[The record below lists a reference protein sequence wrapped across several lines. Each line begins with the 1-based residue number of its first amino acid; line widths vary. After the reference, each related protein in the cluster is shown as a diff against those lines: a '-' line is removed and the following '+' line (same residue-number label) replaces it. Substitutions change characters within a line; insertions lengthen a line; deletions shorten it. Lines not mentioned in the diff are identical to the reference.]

1 MLEIKNLKKIY
12 KTKGG
17 QEVRALDDVSV
28 KFPETGMVFLLGKSG
43 SGKSTLLNVTGGLDK
58 PDSGEIIIK
67 GKNSKDFSGAD
78 FDSYRNTYIGFI
90 FQEYNILNEFNIEQ
104 NIELALQLQG
114 KKNDKA
120 AVDQLLEQVDL
131 KGLAK
136 RKPNTLSGGQ
146 KQRVAIARA
155 LIKNPEIIMADEPT
169 GALDSN
175 TGKQVFDTLKKLSK
189 EKLVIIVS
197 HDRDFAEIYADR
209 IIELADGKIIS
220 DMSKSHIEPKPL
232 NENINIVNDNVLSI
246 KNASEL
252 KKDDVEKI
260 YELLKSQTG
269 EIIITSNDKNVKAV
283 KQAIHVSD
291 DNKSEVFNDTKEIN
305 TKEYDPKQTKFIKS
319 HLPFSRAFKIGASSL
334 KSKPVRMI
342 FTIFLT
348 IVALVM
354 FGVTSTLMLYNESYS
369 VSEALKNSDNDYE
382 QISKSYKYENISHNL
397 DYSTGTDEISSSYT
411 QYTNTAFSNKD
422 IEQLNQKSNNKYA
435 GVIKFGRSSYYSS
448 SASPILTFN
457 KVVGFRDTN
466 YYPIKGITGFIDA
479 GESYLNSNGFSI
491 VAGTYPTNYDE
502 IAISDYVY
510 KMLQLSDSTITSYD
524 SVIYSKSNTLFDS
537 SFDYRSTKFKITGI
551 INTGTIPSVFDELNG
566 KSTNLNQN
574 QLKELLERF
583 TSYIGNS
590 FHLMGYVS
598 DNFYNYHYKNSNN
611 KENSIYIN
619 GIYPSGLYIN
629 TSPDVYNYDI
639 SPAVQMGGYYT
650 PMIIEK
656 IKNLLKFYDKDG
668 NIIEY
673 RTPNQ
678 NEMYVSKYVFDRI
691 EAENEAKKYDL
702 LYSMIDNSN
711 YTKDL
716 YTNIYPKKEEY
727 KQYINSIDRYN
738 EPLSGELLE
747 MYNSYSPDYLKV
759 RNVLNACEI
768 FNEQYRNENDNTW
781 NPENNTTINNF
792 NSLRDNFN
800 NEIYKEN
807 PDYGTTY
814 TDSLNG
820 LINLFNANK
829 DLINRGYLIR
839 AAKDNMFNT
848 KDGNSDKELNSYIE
862 AYNNHTEIDYSK
874 LKTLLDNR
882 NYSYRTYDLSY
893 NEYTINKS
901 SLSNKYYYKSSNGN
915 TGELTV
921 IGYYDGI
928 SSNNYQIVNDDFIKA
943 NSIIENSN
951 IYYSERKTDYD
962 FPADA
967 YYDNLIVKTSFNQS
981 EINLMLSNYGTYKYS
996 MTNQTYQT
1004 LSMFLSMI
1012 STLKTV
1018 FLIIGI
1024 VFAVFAALMLF
1035 NFISSSIASKTKEIG
1050 ILRAVGARGSDL
1062 FKIFFSESGVIALIC
1077 VIIAVIISFFVCQAL
1092 NQNLAKNLNMVLLD
1106 FGFINI
1112 GLILAGAILIAIIGT
1127 FIPVLI
1133 ASKKQPVESI
1143 RTL

>member
-457 KVVGFRDTN
+457 KVVGFSDTN
-466 YYPIKGITGFIDA
+466 YYPIKGITGLIDA

-524 SVIYSKSNTLFDS
+524 SVIYSKSKTLFDA

-619 GIYPSGLYIN
+619 AIYPHGLYIN
-629 TSPDVYNYDI
+629 TSPDVYDYDV
-639 SPAVQMGGYYT
+639 SVKDNMGGFYT

-656 IKNLLKFYDKDG
+656 IKNQLKFYDKDG

-678 NEMYVSKYVFDRI
+678 NEMYLSKDEFDRI

-716 YTNIYPKKEEY
+716 YANIYPKKEEY
-727 KQYINSIDRYN
+727 KQYISSIDRYN

-747 MYNSYSPDYLKV
+747 MYNTYSPDYLKV
-759 RNVLNACEI
+759 RNLLNACDL
-768 FNEQYRNENDNTW
+768 FYNQYHHENNTW
-781 NPENNTTINNF
+781 NTENENTINSF
-792 NSLRDNFN
+792 NTLRDNLN

-820 LINLFNANK
+820 LIEFFETYK
-829 DLINRGYLIR
+829 DTINHAYLID
-839 AAKDNMFNT
+839 AARN
-848 KDGNSDKELNSYIE
+848 NSTNKKGTSNQELNDIVSNYDK
-862 AYNNHTEIDYSK
+862 NLDVDYTN
-874 LKTLLDNR
+874 LKKILDDN
-882 NYSYRTYDLSY
+882 NYSYRTYDLTY

-901 SLSNKYYYKSSNGN
+901 SLSDKYYYKSSNGN

-928 SSNNYQIVNDDFIKA
+928 SSYKILNDDFVKA
-943 NSIIENSN
+943 NSIIENTN

-981 EINLMLSNYGTYKYS
+981 EINLMLSDYGTYKYS

-1077 VIIAVIISFFVCQAL
+1077 VIIAVIISFFICKAL

>member
-1 MLEIKNLKKIY
+1 MLEIKNLKKVY

-28 KFPETGMVFLLGKSG
+28 TFPETGMVFLLGKSG

-67 GKNSKDFSGAD
+67 GKNSKDFSGSD

-120 AVDQLLEQVDL
+120 AVNALLEQVDL
-131 KGLAK
+131 KGLGK

-220 DMSKSHIEPKPL
+220 DTTKCHIEPKQI
-232 NENINIVNDNVLSI
+232 NDNINIVNDNVLSI
-246 KNASEL
+246 KNTNDLTRDDLDKLYDILKAQNSE
-252 KKDDVEKI
+252 V
-260 YELLKSQTG
+260 
-269 EIIITSNDKNVKAV
+269 IITSNDKNIKAV
-283 KQAIHVSD
+283 RQAIHISD
-291 DNKSEVFNDTKEIN
+291 DNKSEVFNDTKEVE

-382 QISKSYKYENISHNL
+382 QISKSYKIENINHNLEYNSGKDEITSSYINYENTL
-397 DYSTGTDEISSSYT
+397 
-411 QYTNTAFSNKD
+411 FSKKD
-422 IEQLNQKSNNKYA
+422 IDQLNQKSNNKYA
-435 GVIKFGRSSYYSS
+435 GVIKFQSSSYYGSG
-448 SASPILTFN
+448 AYPVLTFN
-457 KVVGFRDTN
+457 KTVGINNN

-479 GESYLNSNGFSI
+479 GEAYLNSNGFSI
-491 VAGTYPTNYDE
+491 LVGTYPTNYDE

-510 KMLQLSDSTITSYD
+510 KMLQLADSNIKSYD
-524 SVIYSKSNTLFDS
+524 DVIYSKSNTLFES
-537 SFDYRSTKFKITGI
+537 SLATGSKTNFKITAI
-551 INTGTIPSVFDELNG
+551 INTGNIPSSFDDL
-566 KSTNLNQN
+566 KADTNKLNQN
-574 QLKELLERF
+574 QLQELISKF
-583 TSYIGNS
+583 SSYIGNS
-590 FHLMGYVS
+590 YHLMAYVS
-598 DNFYNYHYKNSNN
+598 DNFYDYYKNNSTN
-611 KENSIYIN
+611 KNIYVN
-619 GIYPSGLYIN
+619 GIHTTGLYITDN
-629 TSPDVYNYDI
+629 TDVYNYDI
-639 SPAVQMGGYYT
+639 SPTVISIYYSS
-650 PMIIEK
+650 MIIEK
-656 IKNLLKFYDKDG
+656 FKNQMKFYDING
-668 NIIEY
+668 NSIEY
-673 RTPNQ
+673 KAPNQ
-678 NEMYVSKYVFDRI
+678 NEIYLSKYMLDKLGYESNSSKRNFLKRMI
-691 EAENEAKKYDL
+691 E
-702 LYSMIDNSN
+702 NSK

-716 YTNIYPKKEEY
+716 YTEIYPEKDEFLTT
-727 KQYINSIDRYN
+727 IDKMDIDSSSFNDLYN
-738 EPLSGELLE
+738 EI
-747 MYNSYSPDYLKV
+747 YNKYSTDYLKIK
-759 RNVLNACEI
+759 NILDACNE
-768 FNEQYRNENDNTW
+768 FEEQYRKENDTVDESFISTFNDLYNT
-781 NPENNTTINNF
+781 
-792 NSLRDNFN
+792 LN
-800 NEIYKEN
+800 NEINKSN

-814 TDSLNG
+814 INAVNDLGNFFNTYKNYINHAYLIKAANNNLYNPKDGSLNE
-820 LINLFNANK
+820 
-829 DLINRGYLIR
+829 
-839 AAKDNMFNT
+839 
-848 KDGNSDKELNSYIE
+848 ELNSIVGDS
-862 AYNNHTEIDYSK
+862 NNIDYAK
-874 LKTLLDNR
+874 LK
-882 NYSYRTYDLSY
+882 NYLETNNYAYKTYDLSY
-893 NEYTINKS
+893 NELKISNSINS
-901 SLSNKYYYKSSNGN
+901 TKYYYKSSNGN

-928 SSNNYQIVNDDFIKA
+928 SNDLQILNDDFIKA
-943 NSIIENSN
+943 NSIIENPN

-962 FPADA
+962 FPTDA
-967 YYDNLIVKTSFNQS
+967 KYDNLIVKTSFSQQ
-981 EINLMLSNYGTYKYS
+981 EISLMLSDFGSYKYN
-996 MTNQTYQT
+996 MTNQTYQA
-1004 LSMFLSMI
+1004 LSIFLDI
-1012 STLKTV
+1012 ITTLKKV
-1018 FLIIGI
+1018 FLIIGS

-1062 FKIFFSESGVIALIC
+1062 FKIFFSESGIISIIC
-1077 VIIAVIISFFVCQAL
+1077 VIISVIVSIIICNAL
-1092 NQNLAKNLNMVLLD
+1092 NQNLAKNINMVLLD
-1106 FGFINI
+1106 FGIINI
-1112 GLILAGAILIAIIGT
+1112 LLILLGAILIAIIGT
-1127 FIPVLI
+1127 FIPVFI
-1133 ASKKQPVESI
+1133 ASKKQPVDSI